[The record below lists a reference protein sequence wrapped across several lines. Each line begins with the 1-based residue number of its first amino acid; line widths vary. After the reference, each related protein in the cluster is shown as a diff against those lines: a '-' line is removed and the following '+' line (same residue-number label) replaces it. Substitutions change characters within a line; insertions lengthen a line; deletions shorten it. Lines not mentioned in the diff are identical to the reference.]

1 LHAYLFEIKVASGS
15 LLVCGLN
22 LTGLDENEPSAA
34 AMSEFIKKYINSAD
48 FNPEN
53 GMTLEEL
60 KAYMS
65 ESAKAPVKER
75 TMTQFWELDDAPVES
90 PEFWRAAKEY
100 LK

>member
-1 LHAYLFEIKVASGS
+1 
-15 LLVCGLN
+15 
-22 LTGLDENEPSAA
+22 
-34 AMSEFIKKYINSAD
+34 
-48 FNPEN
+48 
-53 GMTLEEL
+53 MTLEEL

>member
-1 LHAYLFEIKVASGS
+1 MFNKITDIFSEEELVLAILKSGNAEKVRN
-15 LLVCGLN
+15 LV
-22 LTGLDENEPSAA
+22 TDE
-34 AMSEFIKKYINSAD
+34 EFIKKYIDSED
-48 FNPEN
+48 FAPQS

-65 ESAKAPVKER
+65 ECAKAPVKER

>member
-1 LHAYLFEIKVASGS
+1 
-15 LLVCGLN
+15 
-22 LTGLDENEPSAA
+22 
-34 AMSEFIKKYINSAD
+34 MSKFVKKYINSED

-53 GMTLEEL
+53 EISPEEL
-60 KAYMS
+60 KSYMANC
-65 ESAKAPVKER
+65 AKEPVRER